1 MKGTTQVIK
10 LKNMRAPPE
19 SFETECMV
27 ASGPKEG
34 EVSQGN
40 RILGGGG
47 GDTLVQRL
55 QRQCVQWCLK
65 LCSHEQLYQQLFSRH
80 VFLQT
85 LPTQSTSMWNRSHM
99 KTFERADFDLFTH
112 QKSGHLHRYFFDLVW
127 GEKFPEKLLMLARLE
142 AKRQLKWSELSSQG
156 KVKFCK

>member
-1 MKGTTQVIK
+1 MKGTTKVIK

-47 GDTLVQRL
+47 GDTLVQRV
-55 QRQCVQWCLK
+55 QGQCVQWCLK
-65 LCSHEQLYQQLFSRH
+65 LCSHEQLYGQLFSRH

-85 LPTQSTSMWNRSHM
+85 LPTQSTTMWNHSHM
-99 KTFERADFDLFTH
+99 KTFERADFDLFPH
-112 QKSGHLHRYFFDLVW
+112 QKSGHLHRYFLTW
-127 GEKFPEKLLMLARLE
+127 CGPKSFPK
-142 AKRQLKWSELSSQG
+142 SCS
-156 KVKFCK
+156 C